1 MNMPLKAPT
10 NTRLL
15 VYIVLQALCLM
26 YFLLSAGTFNSLG
39 MVIPSM
45 VQEFGMSWAQAGF
58 GFTLLGT
65 ACGIISLAPAW
76 TIRKLGVGRTLLTG
90 TVILFAGFGL
100 LYASTGVMTYYLGTT
115 LLGVGYCFCG
125 TVPAVHVLS
134 STFKRRSTVLGLYFT
149 IGNLGAVAG
158 PMLFYSSQSAGMDW
172 RAYWMMLALAAVV
185 IGGFSTIVASRLR
198 LAGPEEPGTRS
209 ANAPAEWTVRA
220 ALGTVQF
227 WIVVGAYTACLAINT
242 TTHGFAYQ
250 NLLEH
255 GIAQDRA
262 SQLISLS
269 ALVCAVGSAL
279 AGIVGEKTSARAL
292 TMFSLGC
299 LGLSAALLAV
309 ADGPLVLILWMIAFG
324 GGLGFS
330 YVSTVMLLQEYFGQ
344 KASLEL
350 YSIMMAVSTSAAL
363 GPALGGAIKDQTGSF
378 SGIFFGLAAVSAV
391 LFCVVAV
398 LRKPAARP
406 RFQGTLVAVEAEG

>member
-1 MNMPLKAPT
+1 M

-15 VYIVLQALCLM
+15 VYVVLQALCLM

-39 MVIPSM
+39 MVLPSM
-45 VQEFGMSWAQAGF
+45 VEAFGMSWAQAGF

-65 ACGIISLAPAW
+65 ACGIISLAPAL

-90 TVILFAGFGL
+90 TVILFLGFGL

-115 LLGVGYCFCG
+115 LLGIGYCFCG

-134 STFKRRSTVLGLYFT
+134 STFQRRSTVLGLYFT

-158 PMLFYSSQSAGMDW
+158 PLLWYGSQSAGLDW
-172 RAYWMMLALAAVV
+172 RFYWLMFACASVV
-185 IGGFSTIVASRLR
+185 VGGFCTLTAGRLR
-198 LAGPEEPGTRS
+198 VAAPGDQPSSS
-209 ANAPAEWTVRA
+209 ADAPVEWTVRA

-227 WIVVGAYTACLAINT
+227 WVVVGAYTACLAINT

-250 NLLEH
+250 HLMEH

-269 ALVCAVGSAL
+269 ALVCAIGSAL
-279 AGIVGEKTSARAL
+279 AGIAGEKTSPRAL

-299 LGLSAALLAV
+299 LGLSAATLAL
-309 ADGPLVLILWMIAFG
+309 ANGPVTLVLWMLAFG
-324 GGLGFS
+324 AGLGFS
-330 YVSTVMLLQEYFGQ
+330 YVSTVMLLQQYFGQ
-344 KASLEL
+344 RASLEL

-363 GPALGGAIKDQTGSF
+363 GPALGGAIKDETGSF
-378 SGIFFGLAAVSAV
+378 AGIFFALAAVSAV
-391 LFCVVAV
+391 LFCAVAL
-398 LRKPAARP
+398 LRRPLPARAHAP
-406 RFQGTLVAVEAEG
+406 LDEAFQ

>member
-1 MNMPLKAPT
+1 MNS
-10 NTRLL
+10 RLL

-45 VQEFGMSWAQAGF
+45 VQEFGMNWAQAGF

-65 ACGIISLAPAW
+65 ACGLVSLAPAL
-76 TIRKLGVGRTLLTG
+76 TIRKLGVGRTLLAG
-90 TVILFAGFGL
+90 TVILFAGFGS
-100 LYASTGVMTYYLGTT
+100 LYASTGVATYYLGTT

-158 PMLFYSSQSAGMDW
+158 PLMYYSLQSGGMGWRSYWLLFAI
-172 RAYWMMLALAAVV
+172 AVVV
-185 IGGFSTIVASRLR
+185 IGGFSTIAASRLR
-198 LAGPEEPGTRS
+198 LPGPEQQAPVPGG
-209 ANAPAEWTVRA
+209 PAEWTVRA

-227 WIVVGAYTACLAINT
+227 WVVVFAYTACLAINT
-242 TTHGFAYQ
+242 TTHSFAYQ
-250 NLLEH
+250 HLLEH
-255 GIAQDRA
+255 HIGENRA

-269 ALVCAVGSAL
+269 ALVCAIGSAL
-279 AGIVGEKTSARAL
+279 AGVAGEKTSPRAL
-292 TMFSLGC
+292 TMISLGC

-309 ADGPLVLILWMIAFG
+309 ADGPLVLIAWMIAFG

-344 KASLEL
+344 KAALEL

-378 SGIFFGLAAVSAV
+378 AGIFFGLAALSAV

-398 LRKPAARP
+398 LRKPAARM
-406 RFQGTLVAVEAEG
+406 RFEAGALAAES

>member
-1 MNMPLKAPT
+1 MTMPLKAPM

-134 STFKRRSTVLGLYFT
+134 STFRRRSTVLGLYFT

-158 PMLFYSSQSAGMDW
+158 PMMYYGLQSGGMGWRSYWLLFAV
-172 RAYWMMLALAAVV
+172 AAVV
-185 IGGFSTIVASRLR
+185 IGGFSTIAASRLR
-198 LAGPEEPGTRS
+198 LPGPEQHTQAVDG
-209 ANAPAEWTVRA
+209 PAAWTVRA

-227 WIVVGAYTACLAINT
+227 WVIVFAYTACLAINT
-242 TTHGFAYQ
+242 TTHSFAYQ
-250 NLLEH
+250 HLLEH
-255 GIAQDRA
+255 GIGEGRA
-262 SQLISLS
+262 SQMISLS
-269 ALVCAVGSAL
+269 ALVCAIGSAL
-279 AGIVGEKTSARAL
+279 AGVAGEKTSPRAL

-299 LGLSAALLAV
+299 LGFSAALLAV

-378 SGIFFGLAAVSAV
+378 SGVFFGLAALSAV

-398 LRKPAARP
+398 LRKPAAKT
-406 RFQGTLVAVEAEG
+406 RFQGTLAAES

>member
-1 MNMPLKAPT
+1 MTASTSVKAPM

-45 VQEFGMSWAQAGF
+45 VEEFGMSWAQAGF

-65 ACGIISLAPAW
+65 ACGIISLAPAF

-100 LYASTGVMTYYLGTT
+100 LYASTGVGTYYLGTT

-134 STFKRRSTVLGLYFT
+134 STFKRRSTVLGIYFT

-158 PMLFYSSQSAGMDW
+158 PMLYYGSQSAGMGW
-172 RAYWMMLALAAVV
+172 RSYWLMFAIASVV
-185 IGGFSTIVASRLR
+185 IGGFSTLVASRLR
-198 LAGPEEPGTRS
+198 LGSTDDGPAAADART
-209 ANAPAEWTVRA
+209 EWTVRA
-220 ALGTVQF
+220 ALSTPQF
-227 WIVVGAYTACLAINT
+227 WVVVFAYTACLAINT

-250 NLLEH
+250 HLLEH
-255 GIAQDRA
+255 AIAQDRA

-269 ALVCAVGSAL
+269 ALVCAIGSAL
-279 AGIVGEKTSARAL
+279 AGVVGEKTSPRAL
-292 TMFSLGC
+292 VMFSLGC
-299 LGLSAALLAV
+299 LGVSAATLAV
-309 ADGPLVLILWMIAFG
+309 ADGPLMLILWMVTFG

-330 YVSTVMLLQEYFGQ
+330 YVSTVMLLQEYFGRR
-344 KASLEL
+344 ASLEL

-378 SGIFFGLAAVSAV
+378 SGVFFGLAAVSAV
-391 LFCVVAV
+391 LFCAVAV
-398 LRKPAARP
+398 LRKPAARAQIRAP
-406 RFQGTLVAVEAEG
+406 LDEAFQ

>member
-1 MNMPLKAPT
+1 MTTTVKAPM

-45 VQEFGMSWAQAGF
+45 VKEFRMNWAQAGF

-65 ACGIISLAPAW
+65 ACGIISLAPAF

-90 TVILFAGFGL
+90 TVILTAGFSL
-100 LYASTGVMTYYLGTT
+100 LYASTGVGTYYLGTT

-134 STFKRRSTVLGLYFT
+134 STFKRRSTVLGIYFT

-158 PMLFYSSQSAGMDW
+158 PMLYYGSQSAGMDW
-172 RAYWMMLALAAVV
+172 RHYWLMFAFAAVV

-198 LAGPEEPGTRS
+198 LGAAGEDEGP
-209 ANAPAEWTVRA
+209 ADADAPIEWTVRA
-220 ALGTVQF
+220 ALSTPQF
-227 WIVVGAYTACLAINT
+227 WVVVFAYTACLAINT

-250 NLLEH
+250 HLLEH
-255 GIAQDRA
+255 AIAQDRA

-279 AGIVGEKTSARAL
+279 AGVVGEKTSPRAL
-292 TMFSLGC
+292 VMFSLGC
-299 LGLSAALLAV
+299 LGLSAATLAL
-309 ADGPLVLILWMIAFG
+309 ADGPLMLILWMITFG

-330 YVSTVMLLQEYFGQ
+330 YVSTVMLLQEYFGRR
-344 KASLEL
+344 ASLEL

-363 GPALGGAIKDQTGSF
+363 GPALGGAVKDQTGSF
-378 SGIFFGLAAVSAV
+378 SGVFFGLAAVSAV
-391 LFCVVAV
+391 LFCAVAV
-398 LRKPAARP
+398 LRKPAARV
-406 RFQGTLVAVEAEG
+406 RFDAPLAAES

>member
-1 MNMPLKAPT
+1 MTATAKAPI

-45 VQEFGMSWAQAGF
+45 VQEFGMNWAQAGF

-100 LYASTGVMTYYLGTT
+100 LYASTGVATYYVGTT

-134 STFKRRSTVLGLYFT
+134 STFKRRSTVLGVYFT

-158 PMLFYSSQSAGMDW
+158 PLMYNTLQGGGMGW
-172 RAYWMMLALAAVV
+172 RSYWLLLAIASVV
-185 IGGFSTIVASRLR
+185 IGGFSTIVTSRLR
-198 LAGPEEPGTRS
+198 LAGPEQEVPVPGG
-209 ANAPAEWTVRA
+209 PAEWTVRA

-227 WIVVGAYTACLAINT
+227 WVVVFAYTACLAINT
-242 TTHGFAYQ
+242 TTHSFAYQ
-250 NLLEH
+250 HLLEH
-255 GIAQDRA
+255 GIGQDRA
-262 SQLISLS
+262 SQLISLA
-269 ALVCAVGSAL
+269 ALVCAIGAGL
-279 AGIVGEKTSARAL
+279 AGLAGEKTSPRAL

-299 LGLSAALLAV
+299 LGFSAALLAV
-309 ADGPLVLILWMIAFG
+309 ADGPVVLVLWLIAFG

-363 GPALGGAIKDQTGSF
+363 GPALGGAIRDQTGSF
-378 SGIFFGLAAVSAV
+378 AGVFFGLAAVSAV

-398 LRKPAARP
+398 LRKPAAREQ
-406 RFQGTLVAVEAEG
+406 FQGTLAAES

>member
-1 MNMPLKAPT
+1 MTATAKAPL

-45 VQEFGMSWAQAGF
+45 VQEFGMNWAQAGF

-65 ACGIISLAPAW
+65 ACGIVSLAPAL

-90 TVILFAGFGL
+90 TVILLAGFGL
-100 LYASTGVMTYYLGTT
+100 LYASTGVATYYLGTT

-134 STFKRRSTVLGLYFT
+134 STFQRRSTVLGLYFT

-158 PMLFYSSQSAGMDW
+158 PLLYNGLQGAGIGWRSYWLLFAIAS
-172 RAYWMMLALAAVV
+172 VV
-185 IGGFSTIVASRLR
+185 IGGLCTIVASRLR
-198 LAGPEEPGTRS
+198 LAGPEQEAATPGG
-209 ANAPAEWTVRA
+209 PAEWTVRA

-227 WIVVGAYTACLAINT
+227 WVVVLAYTACLAINT
-242 TTHGFAYQ
+242 TTHSFAYQ
-250 NLLEH
+250 HLLEH
-255 GIAQDRA
+255 GIGQDRA

-269 ALVCAVGSAL
+269 ALVCAVGAGL
-279 AGIVGEKTSARAL
+279 AGLAGEKTSPRAL
-292 TMFSLGC
+292 TMVSLGC

-309 ADGPLVLILWMIAFG
+309 ADGPLVLIAWMIAFG

-344 KASLEL
+344 RASLEL

-378 SGIFFGLAAVSAV
+378 AGIFFGLAALSAL
-391 LFCVVAV
+391 LFCMVAV
-398 LRKPAARP
+398 LRKPAAKP
-406 RFQGTLVAVEAEG
+406 RFEPNALADA

>member
-1 MNMPLKAPT
+1 MTATAKAPI

-45 VQEFGMSWAQAGF
+45 VQEFGMNWAQAGF

-100 LYASTGVMTYYLGTT
+100 LYASTGVATYYVGTT

-134 STFKRRSTVLGLYFT
+134 STFKRRSTVLGVYFT

-158 PMLFYSSQSAGMDW
+158 PLMYNILQGGGMGW
-172 RAYWMMLALAAVV
+172 RSYWLLLAIASVV

-198 LAGPEEPGTRS
+198 LAGPEQEVPVPGG
-209 ANAPAEWTVRA
+209 PAEWTVRA

-227 WIVVGAYTACLAINT
+227 WVVVFAYTACLAINT
-242 TTHGFAYQ
+242 TTHSFAYQ
-250 NLLEH
+250 HLLEH
-255 GIAQDRA
+255 GIGQDRA
-262 SQLISLS
+262 SQLISLA
-269 ALVCAVGSAL
+269 ALVCAIGAGL
-279 AGIVGEKTSARAL
+279 AGLAGEKTSPRAL

-299 LGLSAALLAV
+299 LGFSAALLAV
-309 ADGPLVLILWMIAFG
+309 ADGPVVLVLWLIAFG

-363 GPALGGAIKDQTGSF
+363 GPALGGAIRDQTGSF
-378 SGIFFGLAAVSAV
+378 AGVFFGLAAVSAV

-398 LRKPAARP
+398 LRKPAAREQ
-406 RFQGTLVAVEAEG
+406 FQGTLAAES

>member
-1 MNMPLKAPT
+1 MNTGVRVL
-10 NTRLL
+10 
-15 VYIVLQALCLM
+15 IVFLALCLM

-45 VQEFGMSWAQAGF
+45 VEAFGMNWAQAGF

-65 ACGIISLAPAW
+65 ACGIISLAPAL
-76 TIRKLGVGRTLLTG
+76 TIRKLGVSRTLLAG
-90 TVILFAGFGL
+90 TVILFLGFGL
-100 LYASTGVMTYYLGTT
+100 LYASTGVATYYLGTT
-115 LLGVGYCFCG
+115 LLGIGYCFCG

-134 STFKRRSTVLGLYFT
+134 RLFRRRSTALGLYFT

-158 PMLFYSSQSAGMDW
+158 PLLWYGSQKMGLDW
-172 RAYWMMLALAAVV
+172 RTYWMMFAFASVAV
-185 IGGFSTIVASRLR
+185 GTACTLSASRLR
-198 LAGPEEPGTRS
+198 IPTPEEDVVLTQ
-209 ANAPAEWTVRA
+209 APADWTVRQ
-220 ALGTVQF
+220 ALGTIQF
-227 WIVVGAYTACLAINT
+227 WVIVGAYTACLAINT

-250 NLLEH
+250 HLMEH
-255 GIAQDRA
+255 GIANDGA

-279 AGIVGEKTSARAL
+279 AGFAGEKVSPRAL

-299 LGLSAALLAV
+299 LGISAVTLAI
-309 ADGPLVLILWMIAFG
+309 AQGPFTLVVWMITFG

-330 YVSTVMLLQEYFGQ
+330 YVSTVMLLQQYFGQ
-344 KASLEL
+344 RASLEL

-378 SGIFFGLAAVSAV
+378 SGIFIALAAVSAV
-391 LFCVVAV
+391 LFCVVAI
-398 LRKPAARP
+398 LRKPRELSFESA
-406 RFQGTLVAVEAEG
+406 TLVPEAANG